1 MSGSAAFGKVLYGSP
16 NWGDYEVEVSI
27 VSKNALNCGLLVRAT
42 NPGNPAFLG
51 AQPSR
56 NDAATATDW
65 VQGYFVGL
73 TPDGVVL
80 GKQSYS
86 YRELAK
92 ADGEF
97 RAGKTYVLKVIC
109 TGARLQVYVDGVLYL
124 DYTDPEPYMQG
135 MVGVRTHNCALTF
148 DALQIKPLKTNSTQ

>member
-1 MSGSAAFGKVLYGSP
+1 M
-16 NWGDYEVEVSI
+16 
-27 VSKNALNCGLLVRAT
+27 
-42 NPGNPAFLG
+42 
-51 AQPSR
+51 
-56 NDAATATDW
+56 
-65 VQGYFVGL
+65 QGYFVGL
-73 TPDGVVL
+73 MGDCVVI

-86 YRELAK
+86 YRELAR
-92 ADGEF
+92 ADATF
-97 RAGKTYVLKVIC
+97 RTGKTYVLKVIC